1 MSSDPLEPR
10 TPNPELGVPAYSWRD
25 HSRYVEIVPVRTGW
39 LVVWGRYENMGRHR
53 LTVGNR
59 VYRDLAGVRR
69 RLVDAV
75 VELTGNRREAIDA
88 LALLNRRGLPAHTAQ
103 DLPGPL

>member
-1 MSSDPLEPR
+1 
-10 TPNPELGVPAYSWRD
+10 LGMPAFTWRD

-39 LVVWGRYENMGRHR
+39 LVVWGRYEDMGRRR
-53 LTVGNR
+53 LTLGQR

-69 RLVDAV
+69 RLADAI

-88 LALLNRRGLPAHTAQ
+88 LALLERRGLPGHTPQ
-103 DLPGPL
+103 DLPAPL

>member
-1 MSSDPLEPR
+1 MPSDDVEPR
-10 TPNPELGVPAYSWRD
+10 TATPELGVPAYSWRD

-39 LVVWGRYENMGRHR
+39 LVVWGRYEDMGRRR
-53 LTVGNR
+53 LTLGNR

-75 VELTGNRREAIDA
+75 VELTGNRHEAIDA
-88 LALLNRRGLPAHTAQ
+88 LALLNRRGLPAHTPQ
-103 DLPGPL
+103 DLPAPL